1 MENDFRI
8 TTNYKNDDNNRNV
21 LNTKDIPEYMKV
33 STHFREERGD
43 LKNYDKYD
51 SLEFSDNSFDFMA
64 PDEDEAVVSGLV
76 KPVRVKKE
84 ISDSDNTERDVTVK
98 KNVTD
103 VHDNNDI
110 FAGDI
115 ALSNASSAATLPD
128 FMYNPILL
136 LVMLIFFIGLIALEI
151 VGIVFL
157 LR

>member
-1 MENDFRI
+1 MDNDFWI
-8 TTNYKNDDNNRNV
+8 TTNYKSDDDNRNV

-76 KPVRVKKE
+76 KPVKIKKDS
-84 ISDSDNTERDVTVK
+84 SDSVLPEKDK
-98 KNVTD
+98 KAEKDAFNVHKND
-103 VHDNNDI
+103 DI
-110 FAGDI
+110 FAGDVV
-115 ALSNASSAATLPD
+115 LNNSSVTSLPD

-136 LVMLIFFIGLIALEI
+136 LFMLIIFVGLIVLEI
-151 VGIVFL
+151 IGIVFL